1 MHRLKSIYFYFLLI
15 SVNII
20 KIIKKTYFKTS
31 FYNKS
36 LKSEVPKQFYF
47 FPNPFLLS
55 SMTPYKNF
63 SFDVDDFDPYQFLK
77 KKTSRKEERNIHN
90 FIWLNLINR
99 KNNSL
104 VIQKIITVWIFKNS
118 TYQDLIWENSVT
130 SLRIISWILNAEIIL
145 NNTDNIF
152 KNNFFQSVMIQ
163 TNHLKK
169 NIKFVKNDLKKL
181 QSVIAILLTGLV
193 FKEYSNNY
201 DLAVKELEKLLVNF
215 YDKEG
220 FPLNRNPDHLLIFS
234 KFLILVKE
242 CIKDSQQYTPDY
254 LDEIVEKNIN
264 SLKSIATPN
273 NQLPLFNGS
282 TEINL
287 DSYFNLM
294 KALNYKFKKNQ
305 TKIGNLQII
314 KYKKNYVYFDVGNPP
329 KRKRSDNYQSGPLS
343 FEYFIDNQKIIT
355 NCGFGIN
362 ISKKAK
368 FLSRLT
374 SAQSTLCLDDT
385 SVIKFEKNYVFNN
398 ALKGSFKVFNLD
410 YGENELSITSSATHD
425 AYLHNIGY
433 LHKRTIKI
441 QKSNNVLCG
450 TDELINKN
458 SRKNVKFDIR
468 FHLYPG
474 IAAFQTIGG
483 GSILIQLGKNKSL
496 IFTSMGQKLSIEKS
510 IFFGGNKILN
520 NLCITISGSIINQ
533 TKKIKWEFKKN
544 I

>member
-118 TYQDLIWENSVT
+118 TYQNLIWENSVT

-169 NIKFVKNDLKKL
+169 NIKFENNDLKKL
-181 QSVIAILLTGLV
+181 QSIIAILLTGLV

-374 SAQSTLCLDDT
+374 SA
-385 SVIKFEKNYVFNN
+385 
-398 ALKGSFKVFNLD
+398 
-410 YGENELSITSSATHD
+410 
-425 AYLHNIGY
+425 
-433 LHKRTIKI
+433 
-441 QKSNNVLCG
+441 
-450 TDELINKN
+450 
-458 SRKNVKFDIR
+458 
-468 FHLYPG
+468 
-474 IAAFQTIGG
+474 
-483 GSILIQLGKNKSL
+483 
-496 IFTSMGQKLSIEKS
+496 
-510 IFFGGNKILN
+510 
-520 NLCITISGSIINQ
+520 
-533 TKKIKWEFKKN
+533 
-544 I
+544 

>member
-55 SMTPYKNF
+55 SITPYKNF

-77 KKTSRKEERNIHN
+77 KKTSRKEEKNIHN

-118 TYQDLIWENSVT
+118 TYKDLIWENSVT

-169 NIKFVKNDLKKL
+169 NIKFEKNDLKKL
-181 QSVIAILLTGLV
+181 QSIIAILLTGLV

-201 DLAVKELEKLLVNF
+201 DLAVKELEKLLANF

-355 NCGFGIN
+355 NCGFGNN

-374 SAQSTLCLDDT
+374 SAQSTLCLGDT

-410 YGENELSITSSATHD
+410 YGENELSIASSATHD

-441 QKSNNVLCG
+441 QKSNNVLYG

-474 IAAFQTIGG
+474 IAAFQTMGG

-520 NLCITISGSIINQ
+520 NLCITISGNIINE

-544 I
+544 N

>member
-55 SMTPYKNF
+55 SITPYKNF

-77 KKTSRKEERNIHN
+77 KKTTRKEERNIHN

-169 NIKFVKNDLKKL
+169 NIKFEKNDLKKL
-181 QSVIAILLTGLV
+181 QSIIAILLTGLV

-201 DLAVKELEKLLVNF
+201 DLAVKELEKLLANF

-220 FPLNRNPDHLLIFS
+220 FPLNRNPDHLLVFS

-355 NCGFGIN
+355 NCGFGNN

-410 YGENELSITSSATHD
+410 YGENELSIASSATHD

-441 QKSNNVLCG
+441 QKSNNVLYG

-474 IAAFQTIGG
+474 IAAFQTMGG

-520 NLCITISGSIINQ
+520 NLCITISGSIINE

>member
-55 SMTPYKNF
+55 SITPYKNF

-77 KKTSRKEERNIHN
+77 KKTTRKEERNIHN

-152 KNNFFQSVMIQ
+152 KNNFFQSVMMQ

-169 NIKFVKNDLKKL
+169 NIKFEKNDLKKL
-181 QSVIAILLTGLV
+181 QSIIAILLTGLV

-201 DLAVKELEKLLVNF
+201 DLAVKELEKLLANF

-220 FPLNRNPDHLLIFS
+220 FPLNRNPDHLLVFS

-355 NCGFGIN
+355 NCGFGNN

-410 YGENELSITSSATHD
+410 YGENELSIASSATHD

-441 QKSNNVLCG
+441 QKSNNVLYG

-474 IAAFQTIGG
+474 IAAFQTMGG

-520 NLCITISGSIINQ
+520 NLCITISGNIINE

-544 I
+544 N

>member
-55 SMTPYKNF
+55 SITPYKNF

-77 KKTSRKEERNIHN
+77 KKTSRKEEKNIHN

-169 NIKFVKNDLKKL
+169 NIKFEKNDLKKL
-181 QSVIAILLTGLV
+181 QSIIAILLTGLV

-201 DLAVKELEKLLVNF
+201 DLAVKELEKLLANF

-355 NCGFGIN
+355 NCGFGNN

-410 YGENELSITSSATHD
+410 YGENELSIASSATHD

-441 QKSNNVLCG
+441 QKSNNVLYG

-474 IAAFQTIGG
+474 IAAFQTMGG

-520 NLCITISGSIINQ
+520 NLCITISGSIINE

-544 I
+544 N

>member
-55 SMTPYKNF
+55 SITPYKNF

-77 KKTSRKEERNIHN
+77 KKTSRKEEKNIHN

-152 KNNFFQSVMIQ
+152 KNNFFQSVMMQ

-169 NIKFVKNDLKKL
+169 NIKFEKNDLKKL
-181 QSVIAILLTGLV
+181 QSIIAILLTGLV

-201 DLAVKELEKLLVNF
+201 DLAVKELEKLLANF

-220 FPLNRNPDHLLIFS
+220 FPLNRNPDHLLVFS

-355 NCGFGIN
+355 NCGFGNN

-410 YGENELSITSSATHD
+410 YGENELSIASSATHD

-441 QKSNNVLCG
+441 QKSNNVLYG

-474 IAAFQTIGG
+474 IAAFQTMGG

-520 NLCITISGSIINQ
+520 NLCITISGSIINE

>member
-55 SMTPYKNF
+55 SITPYKNF

-77 KKTSRKEERNIHN
+77 KKTTRKEERNIHN

-118 TYQDLIWENSVT
+118 AYKDLIWENSVT

-169 NIKFVKNDLKKL
+169 NIKFEKNDLKKL
-181 QSVIAILLTGLV
+181 QSIIAILLTGLV

-201 DLAVKELEKLLVNF
+201 DLAVKELEKLLANF

-355 NCGFGIN
+355 NCGFGNN

-410 YGENELSITSSATHD
+410 YGENELSIASSATHD

-441 QKSNNVLCG
+441 QKSNNVLYG

-474 IAAFQTIGG
+474 IAAFQTMGG

-520 NLCITISGSIINQ
+520 NLCITISGSIINE